1 MYTVLCVGV
10 MHTVLF
16 LQHPCRSQRLCSLVD
31 GCRLDFILKKLRV
44 VQPANVS
51 TQTAPLTLLTQNYCA
66 DKHCAR
72 HNLMLNL
79 CCFFKY
85 DRMM

>member
-51 TQTAPLTLLTQNYCA
+51 AQTAPLTLLTQNYHA

-79 CCFFKY
+79 CCFFLS
-85 DRMM
+85 MIE